1 MYNLELINIALI
13 LLIIVDIFVAREDN
27 VFNRK
32 ITLMHTSILLIVSVF
47 NIFNMYYG
55 TGSEYFVLFKH
66 LAYIL
71 IAFATLMMILKHYDF
86 PNKKIKTQLML
97 FYSSIYTFVIIM
109 FSVFD
114 VWSKWTSTLDAYI
127 INPIGFATILPFI
140 YLLVDSI
147 VHNKKYD
154 RSLWVCLLIPIL
166 TFTLSYFV
174 YSLNIFTVS
183 FTFVFLFV
191 VLKSRRQCIKYDSL
205 TNLLNRYSLDSFIKN
220 FNSDNKRRF
229 IYFID
234 LNKFK
239 QINDSFGHL
248 KGDKILVDVAKI
260 LSNITRPKEYLF
272 RYGGDEFIV
281 ISNYDF
287 DTRNFEKEL
296 KSEFENYSKMNNIQL
311 EASLGVSEFFN
322 KVQIMNAMDM
332 ADKNMYANKKTQNN
346 D

>member
-1 MYNLELINIALI
+1 
-13 LLIIVDIFVAREDN
+13 
-27 VFNRK
+27 
-32 ITLMHTSILLIVSVF
+32 MHTSILLIVSVF

-154 RSLWVCLLIPIL
+154 LFVGMFIPIL

-174 YSLNIFTVS
+174 SLNIYVFY
-183 FTFVFLFV
+183 FLF
-191 VLKSRRQCIKYDSL
+191 L
-205 TNLLNRYSLDSFIKN
+205 
-220 FNSDNKRRF
+220 
-229 IYFID
+229 
-234 LNKFK
+234 
-239 QINDSFGHL
+239 
-248 KGDKILVDVAKI
+248 
-260 LSNITRPKEYLF
+260 
-272 RYGGDEFIV
+272 
-281 ISNYDF
+281 
-287 DTRNFEKEL
+287 
-296 KSEFENYSKMNNIQL
+296 
-311 EASLGVSEFFN
+311 
-322 KVQIMNAMDM
+322 
-332 ADKNMYANKKTQNN
+332 
-346 D
+346 